1 MNALHNLLTH
11 FRQSAQ
17 SEREKGT
24 YFEDLT
30 LKCFAHEPKYRDLYD
45 WAIKTMGNARY
56 PLELLQRVIKVSVE
70 TMKVVSALP
79 KLEV

>member
-1 MNALHNLLTH
+1 MNALRNLLTH
-11 FRQSAQ
+11 FCQSAQ

-30 LKCFAHEPKYRDLYD
+30 LKYFAHEPKYRDLYD
-45 WAIKTMGNARY
+45 WEIETMGNARY
-56 PLELLQRVIKVSVE
+56 PLELLQRVIKVSVK

-79 KLEV
+79 KLEI

>member
-30 LKCFAHEPKYRDLYD
+30 LKYFAHEPKYRDLYD
-45 WAIKTMGNARY
+45 WAIETMDNARY
-56 PLELLQRVIKVSVE
+56 PLELLQRVITMSVE